1 LDFGLIVLGR
11 PLAQDR
17 YRPGPHDPLVDGPA
31 SRLQFGS
38 VTLVPD
44 ERVVLKDGR
53 ALVLTPKAFDLL
65 AYMATNPGR
74 LLTKGELMRAIWSDA
89 VVEESN
95 LAYTVF
101 AIRKALGKGGPDG
114 AGYIETL
121 PKQGYR
127 FISRVVRT
135 VDEPAEA
142 TAAPTIA
149 AEATSAA
156 SVVHFQE
163 PVWGRL
169 SESGLLSVS
178 PDGLHVIL
186 ATEGEDGVMRLWDRR
201 LDTPAWMPVPGGDV
215 NSPIVPPLIWS
226 PDSRSL
232 VVMGSRGL
240 KKVSLSGGAPQTI
253 CADIT
258 HAVGGDWNRDDELL
272 LGNGFGGV
280 LRCSASG
287 GLVTPIVETDRS
299 LEEIHLLP
307 SFLSDGRRFIYL
319 RVFRA
324 ARERSGIYV
333 RALDA
338 PASDAGKC
346 LLTTFFSAAFVASV
360 DSRPALIVF
369 ARDGALFA
377 QRFDEKKLALL
388 GDPYRVA
395 DNIGSYLNGG
405 YFAAS
410 PTTLIYRS
418 PDPLFQLTW
427 FDRDGGELG
436 RIGSPQAL
444 AGFATGLALTR
455 DGRRVVIA
463 RAAQQGVL
471 DQRLYLYETTRDAS
485 PRVLTSAAIL
495 AGCPLCSDERI
506 IYASTGDG
514 RPGVYAQSIDGDRQ
528 LLFEKSAG
536 VLPTSA
542 VHPTSVSANGRVVL
556 FSTATDPALRF
567 DIWVWTV
574 NGPPTGSPLIAREFD
589 QQQAQ
594 LSPDGRQ
601 FAYVSNETGRN
612 EVFVADFRLDA
623 ATGRAIAGES
633 QPISTDGGFSPRWS
647 ADGEDLFYL
656 TTAGAVMRVR
666 VTAGSDVGVPAR
678 LFSVPG
684 AHPEWAVAAD
694 GNRFLFAV
702 PVAPAPPIHIVR
714 NWQTSLPG

>member
-1 LDFGLIVLGR
+1 LGG
-11 PLAQDR
+11 PLR
-17 YRPGPHDPLVDGPA
+17 WNGIGPHDPLVAGPA

-65 AYMATNPGR
+65 ACMATNPGR

-101 AIRKALGKGGPDG
+101 AIRKALGKGPDG
-114 AGYIETL
+114 ARYIETV

-127 FISRVVRT
+127 FISRVARI

-142 TAAPTIA
+142 TAALTIT

-163 PVWGRL
+163 PVWGRM

-178 PDGLHVIL
+178 PNGLHVIL
-186 ATEGEDGVMRLWDRR
+186 ATEGPDGVMHLWDRR
-201 LDTPAWMPVPGGDV
+201 LDTPTWVPVPGGDV

-226 PDSRSL
+226 PDSRFL
-232 VVMGSRGL
+232 IVMGSRGL
-240 KKVSLSGGAPQTI
+240 KKVSLAGGAPQTI
-253 CADIT
+253 GAGIT
-258 HAVGGDWNRDDELL
+258 HAVGGDWNHDDVLL

-280 LRCSASG
+280 LRSAASG
-287 GLVTPIVETDRS
+287 GPATPIVDTDRS

-307 SFLSDGRRFIYL
+307 SFLSDGKRFIYL

-333 RALDA
+333 RHLNA
-338 PASDAGKC
+338 PSSDAGKR

-369 ARDGALFA
+369 ARDGTLFA
-377 QRFDEKKLALL
+377 QRFDEEALALL
-388 GDPYRVA
+388 GDPHPLA
-395 DNIGSYLNGG
+395 ENLGSFLNGAF
-405 YFAAS
+405 FAAS
-410 PTTLIYRS
+410 STTLVYRS
-418 PDPLFQLTW
+418 PDPLFQLMW
-427 FDRDGGELG
+427 FDGDGRELG
-436 RIGSPQAL
+436 RVGSPQAL
-444 AGFATGLALTR
+444 AGYGTGLALTR

-463 RAAQQGVL
+463 RASQQSVL

-485 PRVLTSAAIL
+485 PRVLTSSATL
-495 AGCPLCSDERI
+495 AGCPLCTDDRF

-536 VLPTSA
+536 VLPTSGM
-542 VHPTSVSANGRVVL
+542 HPTSVSADGRVVL
-556 FSTATDPALRF
+556 FTTATNPVLRF
-567 DIWVWTV
+567 DVWVWTV
-574 NGPPTGSPLIAREFD
+574 NGPPGGSPLIAREFD
-589 QQQAQ
+589 QWQAQ
-594 LSPDGRQ
+594 LSPDGRR

-612 EVFVADFRLDA
+612 EVFVADFWLDA
-623 ATGRAIAGES
+623 ATGRATAGDS

-647 ADGEDLFYL
+647 ADGEELFYL
-656 TTAGAVMRVR
+656 TADGAVMRVR
-666 VTAGSDVGVPAR
+666 VPAGSEVGVPAR
-678 LFSVPG
+678 LFTVPG

-694 GNRFLFAV
+694 GSRLLFAV

-714 NWQTSLPG
+714 NWQVGLPD

>member
-1 LDFGLIVLGR
+1 M
-11 PLAQDR
+11 
-17 YRPGPHDPLVDGPA
+17 
-31 SRLQFGS
+31 
-38 VTLVPD
+38 LVPD

-89 VVEESN
+89 IVEESN

-101 AIRKALGKGGPDG
+101 AIRKALGKGPDG
-114 AGYIETL
+114 ARYIETV

-127 FISRVVRT
+127 FISRVARIVH
-135 VDEPAEA
+135 EPAEA
-142 TAAPTIA
+142 TEAPRIA
-149 AEATSAA
+149 AEAASAA

-163 PVWGRL
+163 PVWGRM

-178 PDGLHVIL
+178 PNGLHVIL

-201 LDTPAWMPVPGGDV
+201 LDTPAWVPVPGGDV

-226 PDSRSL
+226 PDSRFL
-232 VVMGSRGL
+232 IVMGPRGL
-240 KKVSLSGGAPQTI
+240 KKVSVLGGAPQTI
-253 CADIT
+253 SAGIT
-258 HAVGGDWNRDDELL
+258 HAVGGDWNHDDVLL

-280 LRCSASG
+280 LRSAASDG
-287 GLVTPIVETDRS
+287 PATPIVDTDRS
-299 LEEIHLLP
+299 LEEIHLHP
-307 SFLSDGRRFIYL
+307 SFLSDGKRFIYL

-333 RALDA
+333 RDLDA
-338 PASDAGKC
+338 PCSDPGKR

-369 ARDGALFA
+369 GRDGALFA
-377 QRFDEKKLALL
+377 QRFDEERLALL
-388 GDPYRVA
+388 GDPHRLA
-395 DNIGSYLNGG
+395 DNIGSFLNSG
-405 YFAAS
+405 YFAVS
-410 PTTLIYRS
+410 PTTLVYRS
-418 PDPLFQLTW
+418 PDPLFQIKWL
-427 FDRDGGELG
+427 DRGGQELG
-436 RIGSPQAL
+436 RVGSPQAL
-444 AGFATGLALTR
+444 AGFATGLAVTR

-463 RAAQQGVL
+463 RASQQSVL

-485 PRVLTSAAIL
+485 PRVLTSSATL
-495 AGCPLCSDERI
+495 AGCPLCSDDRF

-514 RPGVYAQSIDGDRQ
+514 RPGVYAQSMDGDRQ

-536 VLPTSA
+536 VLPTSS
-542 VHPTSVSANGRVVL
+542 VNPTSVSADGRVVL
-556 FSTATDPALRF
+556 FTTVTDPALRF
-567 DIWVWTV
+567 DVWVWTV
-574 NGPPTGSPLIAREFD
+574 NGPPGGSPLIAREFD

-594 LSPDGRQ
+594 LSPDGRR

-623 ATGRAIAGES
+623 ATGRATAGES

-647 ADGEDLFYL
+647 SDGGELFYL
-656 TTAGAVMRVR
+656 TADGAVMCVR
-666 VTAGSDVGVPAR
+666 LTAGSEVGEPTR
-678 LFSVPG
+678 LFTLPA

-694 GNRFLFAV
+694 GSRFLFAV

-714 NWQTSLPG
+714 NWQAGLPG

>member
-1 LDFGLIVLGR
+1 LGG
-11 PLAQDR
+11 PLR
-17 YRPGPHDPLVDGPA
+17 SNGIGPHDPLVVGPA

-53 ALVLTPKAFDLL
+53 TLVLTPKAFDLL

-101 AIRKALGKGGPDG
+101 AIRKALGKGPDG
-114 AGYIETL
+114 ARYIETV
-121 PKQGYR
+121 PKRGYR
-127 FISRVVRT
+127 FVSRVERIG
-135 VDEPAEA
+135 DEPAEA
-142 TAAPTIA
+142 AAAPTIA

-163 PVWGRL
+163 PVWGRM

-178 PDGLHVIL
+178 PNGLHVIL
-186 ATEGEDGVMRLWDRR
+186 ATEGPDGVMRLWDRR
-201 LDTPAWMPVPGGDV
+201 LDTPGWVPVPGGEV

-226 PDSRSL
+226 PDSRFL
-232 VVMGSRGL
+232 IVMGSRGL

-253 CADIT
+253 AAGIT
-258 HAVGGDWNRDDELL
+258 HAVGGDWNHDDVLL

-280 LRCSASG
+280 LRSAASG
-287 GLVTPIVETDRS
+287 GPATPIVDTDHS

-307 SFLSDGRRFIYL
+307 SFFSDGKRFIYL

-333 RALDA
+333 RHLDA
-338 PASDAGKC
+338 PSSDAGKC

-369 ARDGALFA
+369 ARDGTLFA
-377 QRFDEKKLALL
+377 QRFDEEALALL
-388 GDPYRVA
+388 GDPHPLA
-395 DNIGSYLNGG
+395 DNLGSFLNGAF
-405 YFAAS
+405 FAAS
-410 PTTLIYRS
+410 STTLVYRS
-418 PDPLFQLTW
+418 PDPLFQLMW
-427 FDRDGGELG
+427 FDDDGRERG
-436 RIGSPQAL
+436 RVGSPQAL
-444 AGFATGLALTR
+444 AGYGTGLALTR

-463 RAAQQGVL
+463 RASQQSVL

-485 PRVLTSAAIL
+485 PQVLTSSATL
-495 AGCPLCSDERI
+495 AGCPLCSDDRF

-536 VLPTSA
+536 VLPTSGM
-542 VHPTSVSANGRVVL
+542 HPTSVSADGRVVL
-556 FSTATDPALRF
+556 FTTATNPVLRF
-567 DIWVWTV
+567 DVWVWTV
-574 NGPPTGSPLIAREFD
+574 NGPPGGSPLVAREFD
-589 QQQAQ
+589 QWQAQ
-594 LSPDGRQ
+594 LSPDGRR

-612 EVFVADFRLDA
+612 EVFVADFWLDA
-623 ATGRAIAGES
+623 ATGRATAGES

-647 ADGEDLFYL
+647 ADGNELFYL
-656 TTAGAVMRVR
+656 AADGAVMSVR
-666 VTAGSDVGVPAR
+666 VTAGSDVGVPVR
-678 LFSVPG
+678 LFTVPG
-684 AHPEWAVAAD
+684 AHPAWAVAAD
-694 GNRFLFAV
+694 GSRFLFAV

-714 NWQTSLPG
+714 NWQAGLPG